1 MAYWDRNRSA
11 AHPSGHYALYHF
23 APLGIPSLIFRARQR
38 MPPRPLLGSIPQE
51 RHRFDA
57 VAVRIAD
64 EGRVI
69 PLVIGSA

>member
-38 MPPRPLLGSIPQE
+38 MPPRPYLAPSLKNVTALMRLPSGS
-51 RHRFDA
+51 RMKA
-57 VAVRIAD
+57 A
-64 EGRVI
+64 
-69 PLVIGSA
+69 